1 MQYYRLMI
9 EKGGEWHTVDLSLDT
24 APGMTYQVNDVAELE
39 DRNADY
45 SQSITLPMT
54 PANARIFG
62 YPNAPYA
69 SPDEVYDYFPCRLFY
84 GASPLAGRG
93 ALLAVLRVTG
103 DGLEVQITAG
113 LADAVEAL
121 EAVSLEE
128 VDDSSI
134 RPTLPINSKEII
146 QPMPSPDVEFPA
158 MLVGNGWIGNL
169 DIDPATNAYRL
180 SMPAVRLWTRE
191 GGTDYGLLPFL
202 AAQAGYTLDSPDLGA
217 LSLGLITP
225 IDRSAPAELVAD
237 KVLTQMD
244 FRFTGYPGGNPPVS
258 GWTRVD
264 LAPHFDIN
272 GILGNRDDVHYID
285 HPDEDTW
292 FITKQTETNI
302 TIDLSLTITDDADIS
317 VATCECAYYLNG
329 ERHKVPLSFYGS
341 RTFTTQILLSDYKP
355 KDTLHFY
362 FYFAYPAN
370 SLPEAEILRSGQI
383 LITKTTRPDLDY
395 AIPGLPMPIC
405 QNLGWDT
412 AADAFKAVIQAYGLV
427 VTVDNLN
434 KVIHLTRMIE
444 VESNKSKA
452 RDWSGKLTRGN
463 MEREYRIGDYVQRN
477 TISFKE
483 DRDKWQDTGVITCG
497 NRTLDREKQLFEIDI
512 ESGRNEEYAD
522 TSGIIATY
530 GLVPYFVRDDDGSV
544 SFEKLSAPHLGIS
557 GIGFQHIT
565 MQSLIGSH
573 YRAVQNMLTRPLTV
587 RADFLL
593 TDLDVADFDHFTPVY
608 LRQFGAYF
616 YVNKI
621 SNFVAGEVTEVELI
635 KINTNNT

>member
-1 MQYYRLMI
+1 MQYYRLMV
-9 EKGGEWHTVDLSLDT
+9 EKGGEWHTVDLSPDT

-93 ALLAVLRVTG
+93 ALLAVLRVTD

-169 DIDPATNAYRL
+169 DIDPATKAYRL

-202 AAQAGYTLDSPDLGA
+202 AAQAGYTLDSPDPGE

-225 IDRSAPAELVAD
+225 IDRSAPAELVAS
-237 KVLTQMD
+237 KVLTQVKYEFQGYLNLPSMSCAD
-244 FRFTGYPGGNPPVS
+244 RFTVASTVGDGDYEINS
-258 GWTRVD
+258 GVLVPSAARDLSFITRQEQTNILIDIDFQLEHPD
-264 LAPHFDIN
+264 LETDSAHAYLSYYINDTQYSIEVLPDIN
-272 GILGNRDDVHYID
+272 NEFKTQVVINEVKYGDKIHFLVTFYYSKKGDNDSY
-285 HPDEDTW
+285 PYL
-292 FITKQTETNI
+292 KAG
-302 TIDLSLTITDDADIS
+302 STIT
-317 VATCECAYYLNG
+317 V
-329 ERHKVPLSFYGS
+329 
-341 RTFTTQILLSDYKP
+341 
-355 KDTLHFY
+355 
-362 FYFAYPAN
+362 
-370 SLPEAEILRSGQI
+370 
-383 LITKTTRPDLDY
+383 TKSTRPDLDY

-405 QNLGWDT
+405 RNLGWDT
-412 AADAFKAVIQAYGLV
+412 AADAFKSVIQAYGLV

-444 VESNKSKA
+444 VERNKSKA

-557 GIGFQHIT
+557 GMGFQHIT

-635 KINTNNT
+635 KLNT